1 MSREVRGRVNSIAPH
16 PLLCGAYVVSVII
29 PGHAAAAIAE
39 RMEAT
44 LVIPEADTYG
54 RSADK

>member
-1 MSREVRGRVNSIAPH
+1 MSREIRTHVHAITPH
-16 PLLCGAYVVSVII
+16 PTLCGRYVVSVLI
-29 PGHAAAAIAE
+29 PGHAAAAVTE

-54 RSADK
+54 RSADA

>member
-1 MSREVRGRVNSIAPH
+1 MSREIRTHVHAITPH
-16 PLLCGAYVVSVII
+16 PLLCGAYLVSVII

-44 LVIPEADTYG
+44 LVIPEASTYG
-54 RSADK
+54 RSADA